1 MKLTKQQAIRALWH
15 RGNLFFKLD
24 SMQQSLYNL
33 FYNTNHKKNVWVL
46 SRRSG
51 KTYTLCILAIEL
63 CLKNPNGVVKFLSP
77 TKLQVNNNLRPLMR
91 EILKDCPEEL
101 KPEFKEKDFIYYFK
115 NGSEIQL
122 AGTENGHAEKLRG
135 GDSLACIIDEAGSC
149 TDLKYIVDSILLP
162 TTLIT
167 KGKILIA
174 GTPSSEPE
182 HDFQYFIEEAEE
194 RGSLI
199 KKTVYDNPRITKE
212 QIEELI
218 NELGGINSEAT
229 KRELFCEN
237 IKHANITVIPEF
249 TEELKKEIIKEWPTP
264 PYYDSYTSMDLGGK
278 DLTAVLFGYYDFRA
292 DKVIIQDEL
301 EMNFQEKDA
310 SIPKLTSLISQKEKE
325 LWTNPITHEFNE
337 PHLRISDINYIVIN
351 DILKH
356 SNNSLVFTIP
366 KKMDKDSAI
375 NELRTM
381 LSSHKIIINPRC
393 KKLIRHL
400 ENVRWKTNS
409 NKKFFARSPDNG
421 HYDFVDALLLM
432 IRHIAYTRNPYPPN
446 YDLDLKYG
454 KNNYIITNINKNLSE
469 EKKKEILKKLLN
481 IRKLNYG

>member
-1 MKLTKQQAIRALWH
+1 MKLTKEQAIKELWR
-15 RGNLFFKLD
+15 RGNLSFKLD

-33 FYNTNHKKNVWVL
+33 FHNTNHKKNVWVL

-51 KTYTLCILAIEL
+51 KTYTLCVLAIEL

-149 TDLKYIVDSILLP
+149 TGLKYIVDSILLP

-174 GTPSSEPE
+174 GTPSAEPD
-182 HDFQYFIEEAEE
+182 HDFEYFIEEAEE
-194 RGSLI
+194 RGALI

-212 QIEELI
+212 QIDELI
-218 NELGGINSEAT
+218 AELGGINSEAT
-229 KRELFCEN
+229 RRELFCEN
-237 IKHANITVIPEF
+237 IKSANTTVIPEF
-249 TEELKKEIIKEWPTP
+249 TEELKADIIREWPTP
-264 PYYDSYTSMDLGGK
+264 PYFDSYTTMDLGGK

-292 DKVIIQDEL
+292 NKVIIQDEI

-310 SIPKLTSLISQKEKE
+310 SIPKLTKLIMDKEKE
-325 LWTNPITHEFNE
+325 LWTNPITLEFNK
-337 PHLRISDINYIVIN
+337 PFRRISDINYIVTN

-356 SNNSLVFTIP
+356 SNNELAFEIP
-366 KKMDKDSAI
+366 TKMDKDSAI
-375 NELRTM
+375 NELRAM
-381 LSSHKIIINPRC
+381 LSANKIIISPKC

-400 ENVRWKTNS
+400 ENVRWKSNS
-409 NKKFFARSPDNG
+409 NKKHFARSPDNG
-421 HYDFVDALLLM
+421 HYDFVDALLIM
-432 IRHIAYTRNPYPPN
+432 IRHIVYNKNPYPNN
-446 YDLDLKYG
+446 YDFDLKYG
-454 KNNYIITNINKNLSE
+454 KNNYLVVKSNLKE
-469 EKKKEILKKLLN
+469 EKKKEIFKKLLN
-481 IRKLNYG
+481 VRKINHG